1 MLVCI
6 AVVGCKEYRIEHV
19 KRPAFY
25 QKASKEKLPDQVV
38 LDDGTIVKYESIEAP
53 SSLGMKA
60 DGDDKVFLPREE
72 TEDSLGKKTVTLR
85 AIFPEHVVLNTL
97 NCLRNEEYE
106 LLWEQGVSKRTKE
119 QFEDPDV
126 GLEEFTTYMQ
136 KQRHE
141 LVASLTRILTG
152 MSGQEVAVERLG
164 DGVTRCRLRNQYVG
178 NLKFTKVDMVK
189 EDHNLKLLM
198 VGH

>member
-1 MLVCI
+1 MLLFLT
-6 AVVGCKEYRIEHV
+6 APGCKEYRIEHV

-25 QKASKEKLPDQVV
+25 QKASKEKLPDQVI

-53 SSLGMKA
+53 RNAESTDK
-60 DGDDKVFLPREE
+60 DGQKVFQPREE
-72 TEDSLGKKTVTLR
+72 SEDSLGRKTVTLR

-97 NCLRNEEYE
+97 NCLRNEEYD
-106 LLWEQGVSKRTKE
+106 LLWEQGLSSRTKE
-119 QFEDPDV
+119 RYDDPEV
-126 GLEEFTTYMQ
+126 GVEEFTAYMQ
-136 KQRHE
+136 KYRHD

-152 MSGQEVAVERLG
+152 MSGQEVAVEHLG

-178 NLKFTKVDMVK
+178 DLKFTKIDMVK

-198 VGH
+198 VGN